1 MAFACDASTSVTDGD
16 EWSPIEGRTPANDP
30 WAPVQGFINAFNKN
44 QCEKYAASPCKI
56 VDKSMSPFKPRQS
69 ATANLPHLCFIQRK
83 PKFLGTKLKALAD
96 TDKLYILLKK

>member
-56 VDKSMSPFKPRQS
+56 VDKSMSPFKPRQN
-69 ATANLPHLCFIQRK
+69 ATANLPHISVSSNGSQSFWG
-83 PKFLGTKLKALAD
+83 PN
-96 TDKLYILLKK
+96 